1 MIRIKDRD
9 SDADDLVDR
18 IIYNM
23 NLSPSSE
30 WTSKITG
37 DAHYNEVTFKAQFR
51 VTCQSNHYTSSCSV
65 YCKKRDD
72 NAGHYDCGSSGQK
85 ICKSGWSNPSTSC
98 ITRKYM
104 NMSIPMMSTIH
115 KISKFP

>member
-1 MIRIKDRD
+1 MIRIKDSD
-9 SDADDLVDR
+9 TDADDLVDR
-18 IIYNM
+18 IVYNM

-30 WTSKITG
+30 WTGTITG

-51 VTCQSNHYTSSCSV
+51 VTCQSNYYTSSCSV
-65 YCKKRDD
+65 YCKKRDN

-98 ITRKYM
+98 ITR
-104 NMSIPMMSTIH
+104 
-115 KISKFP
+115 